1 MPLSRF
7 LSVTD
12 EGLTQPS
19 EQGGSGA
26 TGQEQKQHHG
36 DVHQSTGPHRLW
48 DHSTWKEKKPTTTHL
63 PYHYC
68 DSRDEPATA
77 AGENY
82 REHIL

>member
-36 DVHQSTGPHRLW
+36 DIHQEHRSSQVMGPQYLER
-48 DHSTWKEKKPTTTHL
+48 EEANNTTFAL
-63 PYHYC
+63 P
-68 DSRDEPATA
+68 
-77 AGENY
+77 
-82 REHIL
+82 LL